1 MSSRYRS
8 YNIRPFHDSMH
19 YFLNPNELHNEEV
32 MSELQRDYGPKH
44 DPDKAPPPVRGD
56 KYIIIASITGVVL
69 GGIVAGVISFAV
81 GWSFY
86 AIVIGGVVIGGILG
100 LVIGNRIKKRI
111 LSKEP
116 LKK

>member
-1 MSSRYRS
+1 
-8 YNIRPFHDSMH
+8 
-19 YFLNPNELHNEEV
+19 
-32 MSELQRDYGPKH
+32 
-44 DPDKAPPPVRGD
+44 
-56 KYIIIASITGVVL
+56 VVL